1 MNKNERYLFQDGY
14 YHVELKINQL
24 QQLFSSHDPSP
35 FRERDLDDDAVEYIM
50 ESLKEIK
57 FLSPVKLVIHLPE
70 EEIKETTQ
78 VETSAAIH
86 NYFSYEEVLTQK
98 KIKTLFSQGQLFL
111 SIGLLFLST
120 CIYSSY
126 HILNV
131 ADTVL
136 MHILGEGLNIIGWV
150 AMWKPVE
157 ILLYDWRPLS
167 KLRKLYQ
174 KLMVIEVQL
183 VPFRKFS
190 L

>member
-1 MNKNERYLFQDGY
+1 MPKNERYLFQGGF
-14 YHVELKINQL
+14 YHIELKINQL

-57 FLSPVKLVIHLPE
+57 FLDPVKLLIHLPE

-78 VETSAAIH
+78 LETAAAIH
-86 NYFSYEEVLTQK
+86 NFFSYEEALAQK
-98 KIKTLFSQGQLFL
+98 KMKSLFNQGQLFL
-111 SIGLLFLST
+111 GIGLLFLIV

-126 HILNV
+126 HILNN
-131 ADTVL
+131 AESVL

-157 ILLYDWRPLS
+157 ILLYDWRPLNKS
-167 KLRKLYQ
+167 RKNYQ
-174 KLMVIEVQL
+174 KLTMMEVEL
-183 VPFRKFS
+183 VPFKK